1 MMCFACIIPTP
12 AGVKNQIMIR
22 VFLKAFL
29 LMTFILVV
37 GFLSVSHAQQST
49 ASLTGEWVG
58 NSEPSGRSEFLRL
71 SLTENAGEMRRPLK
85 AKVTLVQLEGS
96 RVRLELSS
104 LKLVMRG
111 TLAGDE
117 IKGEAEVP
125 GTKARF
131 HLVRTVKVA
140 PETLARYV
148 GAYRFRNGDHLMIDS
163 FPDTPDTLFV
173 TDVKSGEAR
182 AAFPKLATQFTTGPA
197 LRVVSPTRQTLT
209 FRDAGVHVIDL
220 DVKGRQS
227 GAFATRVP
235 IRREEVTF
243 KNGDVTLAGTLLLP
257 AAKGKRPAVVF
268 THGGGPQLREIMW
281 GLGYLYAARGF
292 AVLS

>member
-1 MMCFACIIPTP
+1 
-12 AGVKNQIMIR
+12 MIR
-22 VFLKAFL
+22 VILKAFV
-29 LMTFILVV
+29 LMTFTLAV
-37 GFLSVSHAQQST
+37 GLSSVSHAQQST

-85 AKVTLVQLEGS
+85 AKLTLVQLEGS

-104 LKLVMRG
+104 LKLVMTG
-111 TLAGDE
+111 TIAADE
-117 IKGEAEVP
+117 IEGEAEVP

-140 PETLARYV
+140 PEILARYV
-148 GAYRFRNGDHLMIDS
+148 GAYRFRNGDHLVIDS
-163 FPDTPDTLFV
+163 FPDTPDTLWV

-209 FRDAGVHVIDL
+209 FRDNGSLGGVHVVDL
-220 DVKGRQS
+220 DHKGRQS
-227 GAFATRVP
+227 GAFATRSN
-235 IRREEVTF
+235 IRQEEVTF
-243 KNGDVTLAGTLLLP
+243 KNGDVTLAGTLLIP
-257 AAKGKRPAVVF
+257 AAKIK
-268 THGGGPQLREIMW
+268 
-281 GLGYLYAARGF
+281 
-292 AVLS
+292 